1 MSDKYKSSPFF
12 GWLTAGADLIT
23 AQLESAANTVSQR
36 LDDTHEAFES
46 MQVKGKQVE
55 TELKQTWHPA
65 TVIDSAQQ
73 LVSTLPVVS
82 MLFGNKRQTNR
93 ELQLDALS
101 AKVDLLV
108 EQVAILAAKQAA
120 EKAKAETA
128 KSPRKTS
135 ASKASSP
142 AKTTAGSKSAA
153 AKSTTAKRGS
163 TAASKTSASKTSA
176 SKTTAVKR
184 TGASNATKTKAT
196 ASTTSTQP
204 AAKKATAA
212 QATTTA
218 SSTAGKNGAASA
230 SSDSAKA
237 TPKAP
242 TETND

>member
-153 AKSTTAKRGS
+153 TKSTTAKRGS
-163 TAASKTSASKTSA
+163 TAASKTSA

>member
-65 TVIDSAQQ
+65 TVIDTAQQ

-163 TAASKTSASKTSA
+163 TAASKNSA

-196 ASTTSTQP
+196 VSTTSTQP

>member
-23 AQLESAANTVSQR
+23 AQLESAANAVSQR

-120 EKAKAETA
+120 EKATAETA

-163 TAASKTSASKTSA
+163 TAASKTSASKT
-176 SKTTAVKR
+176 TAVKR

-204 AAKKATAA
+204 AAKKASAA
-212 QATTTA
+212 QATTASNTA
-218 SSTAGKNGAASA
+218 SAAGKNGAASA
-230 SSDSAKA
+230 SSESAKA

>member
-135 ASKASSP
+135 TPKASSTG
-142 AKTTAGSKSAA
+142 KTAAGSKSAT

-163 TAASKTSASKTSA
+163 TAASKTSA

-218 SSTAGKNGAASA
+218 SSAAGKNGAASA
-230 SSDSAKA
+230 SSESAKA

>member
-163 TAASKTSASKTSA
+163 TAASKTSASKT
-176 SKTTAVKR
+176 TAVKR
-184 TGASNATKTKAT
+184 TGASNATKTKAS

-212 QATTTA
+212 QATTASNTA
-218 SSTAGKNGAASA
+218 SAAGKNGAASA
-230 SSDSAKA
+230 SSESAKA

>member
-36 LDDTHEAFES
+36 LDETHEAFES

-153 AKSTTAKRGS
+153 TKSTTAKRGS
-163 TAASKTSASKTSA
+163 TAASKTSA

-218 SSTAGKNGAASA
+218 SSAAGKNGAASA
-230 SSDSAKA
+230 SSESAKA

>member
-153 AKSTTAKRGS
+153 AKGTTAKRGS
-163 TAASKTSASKTSA
+163 TAASKTSA

>member
-120 EKAKAETA
+120 EIAKAETA

-153 AKSTTAKRGS
+153 TKSTTAKRGS
-163 TAASKTSASKTSA
+163 TAASKTSA

-212 QATTTA
+212 QATTA
-218 SSTAGKNGAASA
+218 SSAAGKNGAASA
-230 SSDSAKA
+230 SSESAKA

>member
-153 AKSTTAKRGS
+153 TKSTTAKRGS
-163 TAASKTSASKTSA
+163 TAASKTSA

-218 SSTAGKNGAASA
+218 SSAAGKNGAASA

-237 TPKAP
+237 TAKAP

>member
-142 AKTTAGSKSAA
+142 AKTTAGNKSAA
-153 AKSTTAKRGS
+153 TKSATAKRGS
-163 TAASKTSASKTSA
+163 TAASKTSASKTTASKTTA

-212 QATTTA
+212 QATTASNTA
-218 SSTAGKNGAASA
+218 SAAGKNG
-230 SSDSAKA
+230 A

>member
-142 AKTTAGSKSAA
+142 AKTTAGSKRAA
-153 AKSTTAKRGS
+153 TKSTTAKRGS
-163 TAASKTSASKTSA
+163 TAASKTSA

-212 QATTTA
+212 QATTASNTA
-218 SSTAGKNGAASA
+218 SAAGKNGAASA
-230 SSDSAKA
+230 SSESAKA

>member
-153 AKSTTAKRGS
+153 TKSTTAKRGS
-163 TAASKTSASKTSA
+163 TAASKTSA

-204 AAKKATAA
+204 AAKKASAA
-212 QATTTA
+212 QATTASNTA
-218 SSTAGKNGAASA
+218 SAAGKNGAASA
-230 SSDSAKA
+230 SSESAKA

>member
-163 TAASKTSASKTSA
+163 TAASKTSASKT
-176 SKTTAVKR
+176 TAVKR

-212 QATTTA
+212 QATTASNTA
-218 SSTAGKNGAASA
+218 SAAGKNGAASA
-230 SSDSAKA
+230 SSESAKA

>member
-65 TVIDSAQQ
+65 TVIDTAQQ

-153 AKSTTAKRGS
+153 TKSTTAKRGS
-163 TAASKTSASKTSA
+163 TAASKTSA

-196 ASTTSTQP
+196 VSTTSTQP

-242 TETND
+242 TETNDSQ

>member
-120 EKAKAETA
+120 EKAKAEMA

-153 AKSTTAKRGS
+153 TKSTTAKRGS
-163 TAASKTSASKTSA
+163 TAASKTSA

-218 SSTAGKNGAASA
+218 SSAAGKNGAASA
-230 SSDSAKA
+230 SSESAKA

>member
-163 TAASKTSASKTSA
+163 TAASKTSASKT
-176 SKTTAVKR
+176 TAVKR

-218 SSTAGKNGAASA
+218 SSAAGKNGAASA
-230 SSDSAKA
+230 SSESAKA

>member
-153 AKSTTAKRGS
+153 TKSTTAKRGS
-163 TAASKTSASKTSA
+163 TAAAKTSA

-218 SSTAGKNGAASA
+218 SSAAGKNGAASA
-230 SSDSAKA
+230 SSESAKA

>member
-163 TAASKTSASKTSA
+163 TAASKTSASKT
-176 SKTTAVKR
+176 TAVKR

-212 QATTTA
+212 QATTA
-218 SSTAGKNGAASA
+218 SSAAGKNGAASA
-230 SSDSAKA
+230 SSESAKA

>member
-153 AKSTTAKRGS
+153 TKSTTAKRGS
-163 TAASKTSASKTSA
+163 TAASKTSA

-218 SSTAGKNGAASA
+218 SSAAGKNGAASA

>member
-142 AKTTAGSKSAA
+142 AKTTAGNKSAA
-153 AKSTTAKRGS
+153 TKSTTAKRGS
-163 TAASKTSASKTSA
+163 TAASKTSA

-218 SSTAGKNGAASA
+218 SSAAGKNGAASA
-230 SSDSAKA
+230 SSESAKA

>member
-153 AKSTTAKRGS
+153 TKSTTAKRGS
-163 TAASKTSASKTSA
+163 TAASKTSA

-218 SSTAGKNGAASA
+218 SSAAGNNGAASA
-230 SSDSAKA
+230 SSESAKA

>member
-55 TELKQTWHPA
+55 TELKQTWRPA

-153 AKSTTAKRGS
+153 TKSTTAKRGS
-163 TAASKTSASKTSA
+163 TAASKTSA

-218 SSTAGKNGAASA
+218 SSAAGKNGAASA
-230 SSDSAKA
+230 SSESAKA

>member
-153 AKSTTAKRGS
+153 TKSTTAKRGS
-163 TAASKTSASKTSA
+163 TAASKTSA

-212 QATTTA
+212 QATTASNTA
-218 SSTAGKNGAASA
+218 SAAGKNGAASA
-230 SSDSAKA
+230 SSESAKA

>member
-153 AKSTTAKRGS
+153 TKSTTAKRGS
-163 TAASKTSASKTSA
+163 TAASKTSA

-196 ASTTSTQP
+196 ASTTSPQP

-218 SSTAGKNGAASA
+218 SSAAGKNGAASA
-230 SSDSAKA
+230 SSESAKA

>member
-142 AKTTAGSKSAA
+142 AKTMAGSKSAA
-153 AKSTTAKRGS
+153 TKSTTAKRGS
-163 TAASKTSASKTSA
+163 TAASKTSA

-218 SSTAGKNGAASA
+218 SSAAGKNGAASA
-230 SSDSAKA
+230 SSESAKA

>member
-153 AKSTTAKRGS
+153 TKSTTAKRGS
-163 TAASKTSASKTSA
+163 TAASKTSA

-204 AAKKATAA
+204 AAKNATAA

-218 SSTAGKNGAASA
+218 SSAAGKNGAASA
-230 SSDSAKA
+230 SSESAKA

>member
-163 TAASKTSASKTSA
+163 TAASKTSASKT
-176 SKTTAVKR
+176 TAVKR

-204 AAKKATAA
+204 AAKKASAA
-212 QATTTA
+212 QATTASNTA
-218 SSTAGKNGAASA
+218 SAAGKNGAASA
-230 SSDSAKA
+230 SSESAKA

>member
-153 AKSTTAKRGS
+153 TKSTTAKRGS
-163 TAASKTSASKTSA
+163 TAASKTSA

-212 QATTTA
+212 QATTASNTA
-218 SSTAGKNGAASA
+218 SAAGKNG
-230 SSDSAKA
+230 A

>member
-23 AQLESAANTVSQR
+23 AQLESAANTVSRR

-55 TELKQTWHPA
+55 TELKQTWHPT
-65 TVIDSAQQ
+65 TVIESAQQ

-93 ELQLDALS
+93 ELQIDALS

-120 EKAKAETA
+120 EKAKVETA
-128 KSPRKTS
+128 KTPRKTS

-142 AKTTAGSKSAA
+142 AKTSTGSKSAP

-163 TAASKTSASKTSA
+163 TAASKTSASKASA

-184 TGASNATKTKAT
+184 TSTSSASKTKA
-196 ASTTSTQP
+196 AAQSTTAKPST
-204 AAKKATAA
+204 TN
-212 QATTTA
+212 
-218 SSTAGKNGAASA
+218 TAGKNGATSTP
-230 SSDSAKA
+230 SDSAKA
-237 TPKAP
+237 APKSP

>member
-153 AKSTTAKRGS
+153 TKSTTAKRGS
-163 TAASKTSASKTSA
+163 TAASKTSA

-212 QATTTA
+212 QATTA
-218 SSTAGKNGAASA
+218 SSAAGKNGAASA
-230 SSDSAKA
+230 SSESAKA

>member
-120 EKAKAETA
+120 EKAKSETA

-153 AKSTTAKRGS
+153 TKSTTAKRGS
-163 TAASKTSASKTSA
+163 TAASKTSA

-212 QATTTA
+212 QATTA
-218 SSTAGKNGAASA
+218 SSAAGKNGAASA
-230 SSDSAKA
+230 SSESAKA

>member
-153 AKSTTAKRGS
+153 TKSTTAKRGS
-163 TAASKTSASKTSA
+163 TAASKTSA

-230 SSDSAKA
+230 SSESAKA

>member
-55 TELKQTWHPA
+55 TELKQSWHPA

-153 AKSTTAKRGS
+153 TKSTTAKRGS
-163 TAASKTSASKTSA
+163 TAASKTSA

-204 AAKKATAA
+204 AAKKASAA
-212 QATTTA
+212 QATTASNTA
-218 SSTAGKNGAASA
+218 SAAGKNGAASA
-230 SSDSAKA
+230 SSESAKA

>member
-142 AKTTAGSKSAA
+142 AKTTAGNKSAA
-153 AKSTTAKRGS
+153 TKSTTAKRGS
-163 TAASKTSASKTSA
+163 TAASKTSA

-204 AAKKATAA
+204 AAKKASAA
-212 QATTTA
+212 QATTASNTA
-218 SSTAGKNGAASA
+218 SAAGKNGAASA
-230 SSDSAKA
+230 SSESAKA

>member
-142 AKTTAGSKSAA
+142 AKTTAGNKSAA
-153 AKSTTAKRGS
+153 TKSTTAKRGS
-163 TAASKTSASKTSA
+163 TAASKTSA

-212 QATTTA
+212 QATTASNTA
-218 SSTAGKNGAASA
+218 SAAGKNGAASA
-230 SSDSAKA
+230 SSESAKA

>member
-153 AKSTTAKRGS
+153 TKSTTAKRGS
-163 TAASKTSASKTSA
+163 TAASKTSA

-212 QATTTA
+212 QATTALNTA
-218 SSTAGKNGAASA
+218 SAAGKNGAASA
-230 SSDSAKA
+230 SSESAKA

>member
-163 TAASKTSASKTSA
+163 TAASKTSASKT
-176 SKTTAVKR
+176 TAVKR

>member
-153 AKSTTAKRGS
+153 TKSTTAKRGS
-163 TAASKTSASKTSA
+163 TAASKTSASKT
-176 SKTTAVKR
+176 TAV
-184 TGASNATKTKAT
+184 SV
-196 ASTTSTQP
+196 SVWP
-204 AAKKATAA
+204 M
-212 QATTTA
+212 
-218 SSTAGKNGAASA
+218 
-230 SSDSAKA
+230 
-237 TPKAP
+237 
-242 TETND
+242 

>member
-108 EQVAILAAKQAA
+108 EQVAILAITITFIHISLFFC
-120 EKAKAETA
+120 EI
-128 KSPRKTS
+128 
-135 ASKASSP
+135 
-142 AKTTAGSKSAA
+142 
-153 AKSTTAKRGS
+153 
-163 TAASKTSASKTSA
+163 
-176 SKTTAVKR
+176 
-184 TGASNATKTKAT
+184 
-196 ASTTSTQP
+196 
-204 AAKKATAA
+204 
-212 QATTTA
+212 
-218 SSTAGKNGAASA
+218 
-230 SSDSAKA
+230 
-237 TPKAP
+237 
-242 TETND
+242 

>member
-153 AKSTTAKRGS
+153 TKSTTAKRGS
-163 TAASKTSASKTSA
+163 TAASKTSA

-218 SSTAGKNGAASA
+218 SSAAGKNGAASA
-230 SSDSAKA
+230 SSESAKA